1 MPGTSPGMTAI
12 LTPVPEHEMKVIGL
26 AGWSGAG
33 KTTLLTR
40 VIPQLHKQG
49 LRVSVI
55 KHAHHAF
62 DVDVPGKDSW
72 KHRQAGA
79 AEVLVSSSQ
88 RWALMHE
95 LRGAAEPR
103 LPELLA
109 KMSPVD
115 LVVVEGFKR
124 EPHRK
129 IEVYRAANEKPL
141 LFPDDPGIVGVA
153 TDTPVETT
161 LPTAH
166 LDDIEAVA
174 AMMLKSAISLEDV
187 LAKCETEG

>member
-1 MPGTSPGMTAI
+1 
-12 LTPVPEHEMKVIGL
+12 MKVIGL

-40 VIPQLHKQG
+40 AIPQLQSRG

-72 KHRQAGA
+72 KHREAGA

-88 RWALMHE
+88 PWALMHE
-95 LRGAAEPR
+95 LRGAGEPR

-129 IEVYRAANEKPL
+129 IEVFRAANEKPL
-141 LFPDDPGIVGVA
+141 LFPDDPGIVGIA
-153 TDTPVETT
+153 TDTAVETR

-187 LAKCETEG
+187 RAKCEAEG

>member
-1 MPGTSPGMTAI
+1 MT
-12 LTPVPEHEMKVIGL
+12 LTPPEHVMKVIGL

-40 VIPQLHKQG
+40 AILQLQKQG

-72 KHRQAGA
+72 KHREAGA

-95 LRGAAEPR
+95 LRGAGEPR

-129 IEVYRAANEKPL
+129 IEVFRAANEKPL
-141 LFPDDPGIVGVA
+141 LFPDDPGIVGIA
-153 TDTPVETT
+153 TDTAVETR

-187 LAKCETEG
+187 LAKSEAGG

>member
-1 MPGTSPGMTAI
+1 
-12 LTPVPEHEMKVIGL
+12 MKVIGL

-40 VIPQLHKQG
+40 AIPQLQKQG

-72 KHRQAGA
+72 KHREAGA

-95 LRGAAEPR
+95 LRGATEPR

-109 KMSPVD
+109 KMARVD

-129 IEVYRAANEKPL
+129 IEVFRAANAKPL
-141 LFPDDPGIVGVA
+141 LFPEDPGIVGIA
-153 TDTPVETT
+153 TDTAVETT

-174 AMMLKSAISLEDV
+174 AMLLKSVISLEDV
-187 LAKCETEG
+187 MAKCEAEG

>member
-1 MPGTSPGMTAI
+1 
-12 LTPVPEHEMKVIGL
+12 MKVIGL

-40 VIPQLHKQG
+40 VIPLLLNKG

-72 KHRQAGA
+72 RHREAGA
-79 AEVLVSSSQ
+79 SEVLVSSSQ

-95 LRGAAEPR
+95 LRGAGEPK

-109 KMSPVD
+109 KLSRVD
-115 LVVVEGFKR
+115 LVVIEGFKR

-129 IEVYRAANEKPL
+129 IEVHRAANAKPL
-141 LFPDDPGIVGVA
+141 LFPDDPDVVGIA
-153 TDTPVETT
+153 TDTEVETT
-161 LPTAH
+161 LPSAH
-166 LDDIEAVA
+166 LDDIEAIV
-174 AMMLKSAISLEDV
+174 AMMLRSAVPVEDLLANDL
-187 LAKCETEG
+187 LAKNEAGG

>member
-1 MPGTSPGMTAI
+1 VVPI
-12 LTPVPEHEMKVIGL
+12 LSIVGR
-26 AGWSGAG
+26 SNSG
-33 KTTLLTR
+33 KTTLLEKLIRELTGR
-40 VIPQLHKQG
+40 GRWIG
-49 LRVSVI
+49 TI
-55 KHAHHAF
+55 KHHFHGPVA
-62 DVDVPGKDSW
+62 VDVPGKDSW
-72 KHRQAGA
+72 KHREAGA

-88 RWALMHE
+88 RWALMRE

-109 KMSPVD
+109 KMSRVD

-129 IEVYRAANEKPL
+129 IEVYRAANGKPL
-141 LFPDDPGIVGVA
+141 LFPDDPGIVGIA
-153 TDTPVETT
+153 TDTAVETT

-187 LAKCETEG
+187 LAKCEAEG

>member
-1 MPGTSPGMTAI
+1 MPSTSTCPARI
-12 LTPVPEHEMKVIGL
+12 
-26 AGWSGAG
+26 
-33 KTTLLTR
+33 
-40 VIPQLHKQG
+40 
-49 LRVSVI
+49 
-55 KHAHHAF
+55 
-62 DVDVPGKDSW
+62 SW
-72 KHRQAGA
+72 KHREAGA

-109 KMSPVD
+109 KLSPVD

-141 LFPDDPGIVGVA
+141 LFPDDPGIVGIA
-153 TDTPVETT
+153 TDTAVETT

-187 LAKCETEG
+187 LAKCDAED

>member
-1 MPGTSPGMTAI
+1 
-12 LTPVPEHEMKVIGL
+12 MKIIGL

-40 VIPQLHKQG
+40 LIPHFGAQG

-55 KHAHHAF
+55 KHAHHRF

-72 KHRQAGA
+72 RHREAGA
-79 AEVLVSSSQ
+79 AEVLIASSN

-103 LPELLA
+103 LPELLD
-109 KMSPVD
+109 KLSPVD

-129 IEVYRAANEKPL
+129 IEVHRGANGKPL
-141 LFPDDPGIVGVA
+141 LFPDDPGIVAIA
-153 TDTPVETT
+153 TDTAVETR
-161 LPTAH
+161 LPTVH
-166 LDDIEAVA
+166 LDDVPAIAALLLRAAMPLAEAVT
-174 AMMLKSAISLEDV
+174 KSAL
-187 LAKCETEG
+187 TR

>member
-1 MPGTSPGMTAI
+1 
-12 LTPVPEHEMKVIGL
+12 MKVIGL

-40 VIPQLHKQG
+40 LIPHFNAQG

-55 KHAHHAF
+55 KHAHHRF

-72 KHRQAGA
+72 RHREAGA
-79 AEVLVSSSQ
+79 AEVLVASAN

-103 LPELLA
+103 LPELLSKLSA
-109 KMSPVD
+109 VD

-129 IEVYRAANEKPL
+129 IEVHRAANDKPL
-141 LFPDDPGIVGVA
+141 LFPDDPGIVGIA
-153 TDTPVETT
+153 TDTTVETR
-161 LPTAH
+161 LPTVH

-174 AMMLKSAISLEDV
+174 ALLLRAAMPVEEAVAKSA
-187 LAKCETEG
+187 ATR

>member
-1 MPGTSPGMTAI
+1 MT
-12 LTPVPEHEMKVIGL
+12 LTPPEHVMKVIGL

-40 VIPQLHKQG
+40 AIPQLQKQG
-49 LRVSVI
+49 LRISVI

-72 KHRQAGA
+72 KHREAGA

-95 LRGAAEPR
+95 LRGAGEPR

-129 IEVYRAANEKPL
+129 IEVFRAANEKPL
-141 LFPDDPGIVGVA
+141 LFPDDPGIVGIA
-153 TDTPVETT
+153 TDTAVETR

-187 LAKCETEG
+187 LAKSEAGG